1 MANTTITELFNSRI
15 FNPKAKP
22 KREVVITVR
31 ESVVG
36 TLQSFVVFTGLP
48 KASKSTFIAG
58 AIASA
63 YCTYDV
69 FHIKITPPAGRSQ
82 ILYVDT
88 ESSEY
93 DFYQQIEKIRAQLLR
108 NSLPQELVPIS
119 CREDEPG
126 TIIKLIEYYLDKYKE
141 CAIVVIDGLL
151 DLINNYND
159 EREGKQLINWLK
171 KITKKY
177 DCLVICVIHQSK
189 GSGNTLGHLGSMA
202 DRYCQSSLE
211 IVKEKST
218 NQFVMKPKLL
228 RSVGDFD
235 PVAIQCINGNWGL
248 CDYIEP
254 ETILTKPKAKPNK

>member
-1 MANTTITELFNSRI
+1 MDNFFNSRR
-15 FNPKAKP
+15 FNPGSKP
-22 KREVVITVR
+22 KRDVVLTVR
-31 ESVVG
+31 DSIVG

-48 KASKSTFIAG
+48 KASKSTFVAG
-58 AIASA
+58 AVASA
-63 YCTYDV
+63 YTTYDV
-69 FHIKITPPAGRSQ
+69 FSIKITCPLDRKQ

-93 DFYQQIEKIRAQLLR
+93 DFYQQLEKIRAQLLR
-108 NSLPQELVPIS
+108 KSLPQELVPIS
-119 CREDEPG
+119 CREDEP
-126 TIIKLIEYYLDKYKE
+126 TIIIKLVEYYLEKYKE
-141 CAIVVIDGLL
+141 CSIVVIDGLL

-177 DCLVICVIHQSK
+177 NCMVVCVIHQSK

-228 RSVGDFD
+228 RSSHDFD
-235 PVAIQCINGNWGL
+235 PVAIRCVEGAWNA

-254 ETILTKPKAKPNK
+254 ETILTKPNAKAKGAK